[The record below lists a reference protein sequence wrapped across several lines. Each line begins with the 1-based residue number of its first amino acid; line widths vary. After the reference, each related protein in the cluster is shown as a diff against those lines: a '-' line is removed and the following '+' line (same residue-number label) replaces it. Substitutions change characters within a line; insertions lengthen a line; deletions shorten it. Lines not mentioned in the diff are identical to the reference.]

1 MLFLWRL
8 LADGR
13 KSQYSVKMLKWKW
26 FLWKSWMQESQQ
38 EILIWDLAYAQQ
50 PRSCSTFSKQYLWII
65 SRFFFIIPYIS
76 DRVHVILDQPSG
88 WNHRHRRPPVAGHYH
103 VYLLFCIILPYVSEL
118 FYQISIL
125 LACCRAFCLKI
136 LLHRELKN
144 IPEQWYTLCKN

>member
-65 SRFFFIIPYIS
+65 SRFFFSIPYIS

-103 VYLLFCIILPYVSEL
+103 VYL
-118 FYQISIL
+118 
-125 LACCRAFCLKI
+125 RAFLYNTSICFRTFLPDQYSLGMLQSF
-136 LLHRELKN
+136 LLEN
-144 IPEQWYTLCKN
+144 FTS